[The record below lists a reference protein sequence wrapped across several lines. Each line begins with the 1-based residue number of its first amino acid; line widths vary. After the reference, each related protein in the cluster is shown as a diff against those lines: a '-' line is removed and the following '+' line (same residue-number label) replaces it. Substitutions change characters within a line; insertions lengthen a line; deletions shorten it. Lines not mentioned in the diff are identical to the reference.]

1 MKGITCNQLLDLET
15 VDPSP
20 IWGPT
25 ICTHNLVMVYGGT
38 GLGKTI
44 TCMKLAHTISAG
56 GVWLQWGVVTPR
68 RVLYVDGELGLA
80 AMKRRFRA
88 IQAEAPFSPRGDHFR
103 VLSKDHCGPRLWNI
117 ADPADQKKYNEAIGH
132 SDVVVFDNLLSC
144 VFPMHS
150 RDDDVRQWER
160 ILPWFHALRDSGRTV
175 IVVHH
180 TGKSGTQLGT
190 SVKENWLDTNIEL
203 KLPDS
208 PRSVRGTEFEW
219 RFKKTRDVKRSDA
232 QNMLVTYAE
241 DDDGVS
247 RWTWL
252 PLTST
257 QTDVVRDLKAQGKTR
272 REVAKQT
279 GLSFKAIN
287 DSWEGPNV

>member
-1 MKGITCNQLLDLET
+1 MKPLNANELLDLDT
-15 VDPSP
+15 VDPTP
-20 IWGPT
+20 IWGPAV
-25 ICTHNLVMVYGGT
+25 CTHNLVMIYGGT
-38 GLGKTI
+38 GIGKTYV
-44 TCMKLAHTISAG
+44 CMKLAHTIASG
-56 GVWLQWGVVTPR
+56 GVWLQWGVTSPK

-80 AMKRRFRA
+80 AIKRRFKA
-88 IQAEAPFSPRGDHFR
+88 IQAEAAYSPRGDYFK

-117 ADPADQKKYNEAIGH
+117 ADPADQKKYNEAIGN
-132 SDVVVFDNLLSC
+132 SEVIFFDNLLSC

-160 ILPWFHALRDSGRTV
+160 ILPWFHALRDSGRTI

-203 KLPDS
+203 RLPDS
-208 PRSVRGTEFEW
+208 QRSVRGTEFEW

-252 PLTST
+252 PLNSC
-257 QTDVVRDLKAQGKTR
+257 QTDVVQDLKAQGKSR

-287 DSWEGPNV
+287 DRWEGPNV

>member
-1 MKGITCNQLLDLET
+1 MTPINCNELLDLDT
-15 VDPSP
+15 QDPFP

-38 GLGKTI
+38 GIGKTYV
-44 TCMKLAHTISAG
+44 CMKLAHTVAAS
-56 GVWLQWGVVTPR
+56 GVWLQWGVVNPQPI
-68 RVLYVDGELGLA
+68 LYVDGELGLA
-80 AMKRRFRA
+80 AIKRRFKA
-88 IQAEAPFSPRGDHFR
+88 IQSEAPFSPRGDYFR

-117 ADPADQKKYNEAIGH
+117 SDPAHQKKYNEAIGN
-132 SDVVVFDNLLSC
+132 SQVVIFDNLLSC

-150 RDDDVRQWER
+150 RDDDVKQWER

-190 SVKENWLDTNIEL
+190 SVKENWLDTIIEL
-203 KLPDS
+203 RLPDS
-208 PRSVRGTEFEW
+208 QRPVRGTEFEW

-257 QTDVVRDLKAQGKTR
+257 QTDVVKDLKAQGKSR

-287 DSWEGPNV
+287 DAWEGPNV